1 MISARRYLGCRVPR
15 GAAPL
20 LLTEGSMRVSRIG
33 CLASI
38 VILVVLSVIF
48 TVVLNLIV

>member
-1 MISARRYLGCRVPR
+1 
-15 GAAPL
+15 
-20 LLTEGSMRVSRIG
+20 MRVSRIG